1 MKKIITFVFT
11 IFLICSCSVAV
22 SAEEAKYNTAGDLYE
37 AWCDNLPDYICG
49 VWSTDG
55 GTNNLTFGIQNNALG
70 NAGKQEML
78 ELVKNDSTLTFV
90 YQEYS
95 RNYLLQIQREIDNNY
110 LSKDIGLISTALDDR
125 NNCIV
130 LGILEER
137 ENDAE
142 TQTMINEITGK
153 YGKAISFIYDDYVY
167 MTTGQNELFNAQHFL
182 FFTITLV
189 IIMFVGI
196 HFALQKKRMLLLQTT
211 SGDAVSVPS
220 APSKKEVEEMV
231 RKTNYDIPSDLE
243 HKIMSEINKKV

>member
-1 MKKIITFVFT
+1 MKKIITLVFT

-22 SAEEAKYNTAGDLYE
+22 AAEEAKYNTAGDLYE
-37 AWCDNLPDYICG
+37 AWSDNLPDYICG

-55 GTNNLTFGIQNNALG
+55 GTNNLTFGIQNNELG

-78 ELVKNDSTLTFV
+78 DLVKNDSTLTFV

-95 RNYLLQIQREIDNNY
+95 RNYLLQIQREIDDHY

-137 ENDAE
+137 EDDAA
-142 TQTMINEITGK
+142 TQTMVKEITEK
-153 YGKAISFIYDDYVY
+153 YGKAINFIYDDYVY
-167 MTTGQNELFNAQHFL
+167 MTTGQNELFKAQHFL
-182 FFTITLV
+182 LFTVTIV
-189 IIMFVGI
+189 IIAFIGI
-196 HFALQKKRMLLLQTT
+196 SFAIQKKRALILQTT
-211 SGDAVSVPS
+211 NGETVTVTPPPSV
-220 APSKKEVEEMV
+220 KEVEEMV
-231 RKTNYDIPSDLE
+231 RKTKYVVPSDLE